1 MGNKLKN
8 IFEGWSKSLGLVE
21 VSEENRELAR
31 KRVSICIECPHA
43 KEQWLKKF
51 IDGAL
56 QKDIQGSGI
65 GCSLCGCPINEKALV
80 PDEKCKDN
88 RW

>member
-1 MGNKLKN
+1 MNLKH
-8 IFEGWSKSLGLVE
+8 IYEGWVKSLGLIE
-21 VSEENRELAR
+21 VSEENKELAR

-56 QKDIQGSGI
+56 HNDKQGSGI
-65 GCSLCGCPINEKALV
+65 GCGICGCPVNEKALV
-80 PDEKCKDN
+80 LHEKCPDN